1 MCAKPTVILSGVMPK
16 LLRVRKDGDPVLRRR
31 AKKVSRVDPSLRT
44 LVEDMFYTMYNNDQR
59 GIGLAAPQIGVSL
72 RIIVIDMQDDEH
84 DPVALINPEIVKQS
98 ATTLLGTEGCLS
110 VPGLRGDVSRAEW
123 VMVKARDDQG
133 HQKRLR
139 ADGWFARCLQHEI
152 DHLDGIL
159 FTDKAE
165 NVRDVAEDEVAEER
179 ARREA
184 AGEKVPACI

>member
-1 MCAKPTVILSGVMPK
+1 MPK